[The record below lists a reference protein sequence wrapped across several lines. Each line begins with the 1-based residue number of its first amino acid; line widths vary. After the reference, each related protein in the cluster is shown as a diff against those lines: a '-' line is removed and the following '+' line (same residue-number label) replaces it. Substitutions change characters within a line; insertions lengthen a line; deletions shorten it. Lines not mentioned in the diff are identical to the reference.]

1 MAASFGLVDGGIWR
15 FVVWWSLATAAGLVI
30 AAALFLPINSLT
42 DGPVHKGLAGVAIGL
57 GLGVGQWLFLRR
69 RLDAAAWW
77 IVATLIG
84 FGLAGAAMGVG
95 TTDELARRGLTSEV
109 VGFVLG
115 AAAGVA
121 QWVVLRRESGRA
133 IWWIPANT
141 AAFGLGWFVMW
152 RLDYDLYSDEIVPF
166 LVNLAL
172 LVVPFVLISA
182 FTLRWILRPR
192 AGSPTQART

>member
-1 MAASFGLVDGGIWR
+1 MWR
-15 FVVWWSLATAAGLVI
+15 FVLWWSLATAAGLVI
-30 AAALFLPINSLT
+30 TAALFLPISSLT
-42 DGPVHKGLAGVAIGL
+42 DGPVHKGLAGVGIGL
-57 GLGVGQWLFLRR
+57 GVGVGQWLFLRR

-77 IVATLIG
+77 IAATMIG

-109 VGFVLG
+109 VGFILG

-121 QWVVLRRESGRA
+121 QWTVLRRESAQA
-133 IWWIPANT
+133 IWWIPAST

-172 LVVPFVLISA
+172 LVFPFVLISGL
-182 FTLRWILRPR
+182 TLRWILRPR
-192 AGSPTQART
+192 AGSPTHTRT